1 MNKSLFFGIL
11 SLILLPNLSWG
22 QQIPEDTS
30 GIEMRHF
37 DEDNL
42 ADFLADDDFVYD
54 RRPINRQESLF
65 SRFLRKIRQWW
76 LTLFNESTPLWVN
89 ILVFSSMLIALV
101 ALLLYIFEVNIRTI
115 FGRSAKQ
122 ISMDFEEMPTDI
134 HTLDFDKLVQ
144 TAVNEGAYRRAV
156 RLLYLESLKEL
167 SKRGWIDWQINKTNH
182 DYQLELSNT
191 RVALP
196 FDDLTLHYEY
206 VWYGDF
212 PIDGERYQRVE
223 QVFRNFQQRLTQK
236 T

>member
-1 MNKSLFFGIL
+1 MNRSLFFGIL
-11 SLILLPNLSWG
+11 SILFLPQFTWAQLIS
-22 QQIPEDTS
+22 EDS
-30 GIEMRHF
+30 SAIEVRHF
-37 DEDNL
+37 DEDKR

-54 RRPINRQESLF
+54 RRPVNEKENLF
-65 SRFLRKIRQWW
+65 VRFLRKIRQWW
-76 LTLFNESTPLWVN
+76 QSLFDESTPLWVN
-89 ILVFSSMLIALV
+89 ILVFGTMLLV
-101 ALLLYIFEVNIRTI
+101 LVGLLLYIFDVDVRTI

-134 HTLDFDKLVQ
+134 HSLDFSELVQ
-144 TAVNEGAYRRAV
+144 NAVNEGEYRRAV

-212 PIDGERYQRVE
+212 PIDGERYHRIE
-223 QVFRNFQQRLTQK
+223 QVFRNFQNRLSQK

>member
-1 MNKSLFFGIL
+1 MNKSLIIGIL
-11 SLILLPNLSWG
+11 SLLFLPQITWAQL
-22 QQIPEDTS
+22 IPEDTS
-30 GIEMRHF
+30 PIEVRHF

-54 RRPINRQESLF
+54 RKPVNKKENLF
-65 SRFLRKIRQWW
+65 FRFLRKIRQWW
-76 LTLFNESTPLWVN
+76 ETLFDESTPLWVN
-89 ILVFSSMLIALV
+89 ILVFGTILLV
-101 ALLLYIFEVNIRTI
+101 LVGLMLYIFDVDVKTI

-134 HTLDFDKLVQ
+134 HSLDFDDLVHKSVS
-144 TAVNEGAYRRAV
+144 AGEYRRAV

-212 PIDGERYQRVE
+212 PIDAERYQRVE
-223 QVFRNFQQRLTQK
+223 QVFRNFQNRLSQK